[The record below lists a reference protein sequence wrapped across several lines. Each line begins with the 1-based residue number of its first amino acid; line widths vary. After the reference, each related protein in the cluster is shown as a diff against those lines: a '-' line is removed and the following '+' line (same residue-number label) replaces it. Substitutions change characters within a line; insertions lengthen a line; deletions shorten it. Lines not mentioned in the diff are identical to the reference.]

1 MNAQVPPSAT
11 PALTSS
17 GRRRL
22 HERLDRTLAEIADLD
37 RLIKAGDAVDE
48 QVTLRRLLDEQAAEM
63 QWLLSRAVDIGSIDE
78 DPAIVEVGD
87 EVDVQFDEGVTVTYA
102 LVHAAEV
109 SGGEN
114 RISAASPL
122 GRALLGRQV
131 GEPVRVDAPAG
142 AYSGTVVARRRL
154 A

>member
-1 MNAQVPPSAT
+1 MNAPVAETAT

-22 HERLDRTLAEIADLD
+22 RERLDRTLAEIADLD
-37 RLIKAGDAVDE
+37 LLIKAGDAADD
-48 QVTLRRLLDEQAAEM
+48 QVTLRRLLDEQAVEL
-63 QWLLSRAVDIGSIDE
+63 QRLLARAVDIGSVDE

-87 EVDVQFDEGVTVTYA
+87 EVDVQFQDGETATYA

-122 GRALLGRQV
+122 GQALLGRHV
-131 GEPVRVDAPAG
+131 GDPVHVEAPAG

-154 A
+154 V